1 MEPKLFKAS
10 FNERAEEFKLYL
22 PVNINLR
29 YETVASH
36 IALCEETYIRPLLGN
51 ELFGRLVAFYDSET
65 DVADNNEETVSA
77 SGSESTTDE
86 ACEDKVLLEKVRFA
100 LVRLAIWKGYDII
113 SANIS
118 DVGVSAEVD
127 KENRLYRYQEE
138 NIKKSLKN
146 EGFDYL
152 DNVLEYLEENSGV
165 FPEFASSGY
174 MLDSKQTLIRNT
186 RLFHDCYN
194 IGGSR
199 LVFLKMRQYIRDVE
213 LIELQHRVGVS
224 FYQELLTADET
235 EEKWKSILPYIR
247 LYVVYSAVAAGIGEL
262 HKIPTDKG
270 LLFETTTMEGVQ
282 ETPVYR
288 AQVQETRMNLLQ
300 KADQYLSAAIHTI
313 KLHPDDYPDYI
324 GFAGDSPEDGIIRRD
339 NTNKKT
345 FLA

>member
-1 MEPKLFKAS
+1 MEPKLFKAL
-10 FNERAEEFKLYL
+10 FNERAEEFKQYL

-29 YETVASH
+29 FETVASH

-51 ELFGRLVAFYDSET
+51 ELFVRMASYY
-65 DVADNNEETVSA
+65 EEHPLLEVD
-77 SGSESTTDE
+77 GP
-86 ACEDKVLLEKVRFA
+86 DKYLIEKVRFS
-100 LVRLAIWKGYDII
+100 LVRLAIWKGYDVI

-138 NIKKSLKN
+138 NIKKSLKD

-152 DNVLEYLEENSGV
+152 DNVLEYLEENSGE

-174 MLDSKQTLIRNT
+174 ILDSKQTLIRNT

-224 FYQELLTADET
+224 FYQNLLTADET
-235 EEKWKSILPYIR
+235 EAKWKSILPYIR
-247 LYVVYSAVAAGIGEL
+247 LYVVYSAVATGIGEL

-270 LLFETTTMEGVQ
+270 LLFETSTMDGVQ

>member
-10 FNERAEEFKLYL
+10 FNDRAEEFKQYL

-29 YETVASH
+29 FETVASH
-36 IALCEETYIRPLLGN
+36 IALCEETYIHPLLGN
-51 ELFGRLVAFYDSET
+51 ALFERLVSYYDEHPLL
-65 DVADNNEETVSA
+65 DVV
-77 SGSESTTDE
+77 
-86 ACEDKVLLEKVRFA
+86 CEDKTLIEKVRFA
-100 LVRLAIWKGYDII
+100 LVRLAIWKGYDVI

-152 DNVLEYLEENSGV
+152 DNVLEYLEENSGE

-174 MLDSKQTLIRNT
+174 MLDSSQTLIRNT

-235 EEKWKSILPYIR
+235 EAKWKSILPYIR

-270 LLFETTTMEGVQ
+270 LLFETTTMDGVQ

-300 KADQYLSAAIHTI
+300 KAEQYLAAVIHTI
-313 KLHPDDYPDYI
+313 KLHSDDYPNYI
-324 GFAGDSPEDGIIRRD
+324 GFAGDSPDDGIIRRD